1 MPEVTQLV
9 SGGSRKREYG
19 WSCEMTSGHMW
30 KQAPLRALLFLFAFF
45 FFLHFVSLPTEGV
58 SCGGLYRPEGHLH
71 PVGVAGCS
79 NTTQTF
85 VSVQRR
91 EEKAG
96 AG

>member
-45 FFLHFVSLPTEGV
+45 FFCILSPSPQRESPVEG
-58 SCGGLYRPEGHLH
+58 
-71 PVGVAGCS
+71 
-79 NTTQTF
+79 F
-85 VSVQRR
+85 IDQRDIYIL
-91 EEKAG
+91 
-96 AG
+96 